1 MTDEPSHHEGE
12 LLICSRCTRAYD
24 PGDRFC
30 RKCGAP
36 LDTLPVAREDYTPA
50 VWNSPVPAIARGI
63 AVVAVGTLAELAVR
77 RAIRMLFRP
86 SNFLPALR
94 HNSTS
99 VTKAPQGNGVAADA
113 VIESEAF
120 TVRRVRVRH
129 RD

>member
-1 MTDEPSHHEGE
+1 MTDERSLRDGE
-12 LLICSRCTRAYD
+12 LLICRRCSHPYD

-30 RKCGAP
+30 RRCGAS

-63 AVVAVGTLAELAVR
+63 VVVAVGTLAELAMR

-99 VTKAPQGNGVAADA
+99 VTKTSPGNGVAADA

-129 RD
+129 QD